1 MFMKRIIYLALFSAP
16 LLFCFQSSGQSTD
29 VLLRIDN
36 IQGESLKAGH
46 ANEIDVFSYSNGI
59 SSCNQVSSGSTKTS
73 TCKPIASELNF
84 MISLDKSNVQ
94 LKNAITSGKIIPSAD
109 VTFITSG
116 ATPFVYYRIHLENIN
131 IVSVQES
138 GSSERPIVSVSLAFS
153 RIAWKYTM
161 QDNNTG
167 GAGESTTGGWDFVGA
182 KAFNYY

>member
-1 MFMKRIIYLALFSAP
+1 
-16 LLFCFQSSGQSTD
+16 
-29 VLLRIDN
+29 
-36 IQGESLKAGH
+36 
-46 ANEIDVFSYSNGI
+46 
-59 SSCNQVSSGSTKTS
+59 
-73 TCKPIASELNF
+73 

-167 GAGESTTGGWDFVGA
+167 GAGESTTGGWDFIGA